1 MFDTYVTVVG
11 TVLHQ
16 PDKRVTNTTNAL
28 VSTFRVATHPRR
40 YDPKLGQWVDA
51 PSLRIRVNCWRRLA
65 EHVAASV
72 STGDPVIVYG
82 RISTREWKTETGE
95 TRVSYEMDA
104 DNVGHDLSRGMA
116 QFTRSRAGGTSVIED
131 EDADNRVGGELT
143 SPWAGGPAGLDET
156 LHDDT
161 LHEDRPYDDMGYG
174 ESYRDADA
182 VAMLRAAGL
191 GASPVG
197 GDDDTEETEDEE
209 EMVGAAADSGGVGG
223 RSSRRR
229 GRAPVPA

>member
-1 MFDTYVTVVG
+1 MAGTLALAGHPKAVVHRAVSYPQVRIWGLTNVVRQGHRCARTGPAVSSVDDMGVRMFDTYVTVVG

-40 YDPKLGQWVDA
+40 YDPKLAQWVDA

-65 EHVAASV
+65 EHVAACV
-72 STGDPVIVYG
+72 ATGDPVIVYG

-116 QFTRSRAGGTSVIED
+116 QFTRARSGGTSVIED
-131 EDADNRVGGELT
+131 EDTDSRVNGEPT
-143 SPWAGGPAGLDET
+143 SPW
-156 LHDDT
+156 
-161 LHEDRPYDDMGYG
+161 
-174 ESYRDADA
+174 
-182 VAMLRAAGL
+182 
-191 GASPVG
+191 VG
-197 GDDDTEETEDEE
+197 
-209 EMVGAAADSGGVGG
+209 
-223 RSSRRR
+223 
-229 GRAPVPA
+229 